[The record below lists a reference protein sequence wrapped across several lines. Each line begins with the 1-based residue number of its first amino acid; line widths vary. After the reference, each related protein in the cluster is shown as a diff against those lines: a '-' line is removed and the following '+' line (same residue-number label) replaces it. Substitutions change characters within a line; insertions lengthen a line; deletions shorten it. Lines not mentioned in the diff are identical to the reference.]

1 VLENAKKNDEIG
13 SKKNDDSKDMGKQL
27 SSTAN
32 GKSRAVIGGEDGN
45 SKNPKNP
52 MVRSSKGSRGS
63 EQD

>member
-1 VLENAKKNDEIG
+1 MVDNLVKMLENV
-13 SKKNDDSKDMGKQL
+13 KKNDDRKDMGKQL

-32 GKSRAVIGGEDGN
+32 VKSRAVIGGEDGN